1 MPGMQKKGT
10 VLIPSGP
17 SHDPGRMHLHVV
29 CTDPDNDGCQLIVS
43 ICTKINNLCD
53 PSCTLQPHEHPFL
66 TKESYVL
73 YRKAEVVQQSA
84 LTNGVAANLFV
95 PKEDMN
101 GQTFLRIAKGICTS
115 IQTPRRIKK
124 YFGCPEPAL
133 TAAS

>member
-1 MPGMQKKGT
+1 MTPPVPAPLAMGTQTTAAKGRAMPGMQKEGT

-43 ICTKINNLCD
+43 ICTKINSLCD

-73 YRKAEVVQQSA
+73 YRNAEIVQQSA
-84 LTNGVAANLFV
+84 PTVWLLSSLCQ
-95 PKEDMN
+95 K
-101 GQTFLRIAKGICTS
+101 RI
-115 IQTPRRIKK
+115 
-124 YFGCPEPAL
+124 
-133 TAAS
+133 